1 MPREDAKANKKK
13 IATRFRTSVGRGR
26 DRTIATTHREA
37 APKRGQRRETACVP
51 TCVDV
56 GWRRRWRKTKQEATG
71 EWNRPFSLR
80 FPVFSRFRLLAVG
93 MDATT
98 TKGDMAFT
106 IHTHRTAG
114 MGAKRPK
121 GERRGIFFIE
131 KKKVWRRIWVET
143 AHTFFVFEVG
153 ESVRG
158 FLKRERRNFM
168 NKESCKLVEAKLQT
182 IYYTHTY
189 TRALERICEQHQS
202 VKREARYKRGERAG
216 I

>member
-13 IATRFRTSVGRGR
+13 KRSRLVFERVSSVGRGR

-37 APKRGQRRETACVP
+37 APKRGQRRETTCVP

-93 MDATT
+93 MEATT
-98 TKGDMAFT
+98 KRTRDMAFT
-106 IHTHRTAG
+106 THTHRTAG

-143 AHTFFVFEVG
+143 AHTFFL
-153 ESVRG
+153 
-158 FLKRERRNFM
+158 FLK
-168 NKESCKLVEAKLQT
+168 
-182 IYYTHTY
+182 
-189 TRALERICEQHQS
+189 S
-202 VKREARYKRGERAG
+202 VKVCAG
-216 I
+216 S

>member
-13 IATRFRTSVGRGR
+13 KRSRLVFERVSSVGRGR

-51 TCVDV
+51 TCVEV

-93 MDATT
+93 MEATT
-98 TKGDMAFT
+98 KRTRDMAFT
-106 IHTHRTAG
+106 THTHRTAG

-131 KKKVWRRIWVET
+131 KKSLEKDLGGNC
-143 AHTFFVFEVG
+143 AHFFFVFEVG

-189 TRALERICEQHQS
+189 TRGRERES
-202 VKREARYKRGERAG
+202 ARENL
-216 I
+216 

>member
-1 MPREDAKANKKK
+1 MFPPPPLESNRMPREDAKANKKK
-13 IATRFRTSVGRGR
+13 RSRLVFERVSSVGRGR

-56 GWRRRWRKTKQEATG
+56 GWRRRWRKTKQDATG

-106 IHTHRTAG
+106 THTHTGRQGWARSARKVNEEG
-114 MGAKRPK
+114 
-121 GERRGIFFIE
+121 FFLL
-131 KKKVWRRIWVET
+131 KKKKSLEKDLGGNC
-143 AHTFFVFEVG
+143 AHFFL
-153 ESVRG
+153 
-158 FLKRERRNFM
+158 FLK
-168 NKESCKLVEAKLQT
+168 
-182 IYYTHTY
+182 
-189 TRALERICEQHQS
+189 S
-202 VKREARYKRGERAG
+202 VKVCAG
-216 I
+216 S